1 MFEPSRTPDSSTS
14 PPREPAAP
22 HTARGGWWVGL
33 VALVAVACCALPP
46 LLAAGVF
53 AGLAGIGVGGLAG
66 GLVGIAVV
74 IVAAVLWVRRRRR
87 GSGCAV
93 HGPACGKECERS

>member
-1 MFEPSRTPDSSTS
+1 MFEPRPTPDASAAT
-14 PPREPAAP
+14 PGEPAAP
-22 HTARGGWWVGL
+22 HTARGGWWAGL
-33 VALVAVACCALPP
+33 AALVAVACCALPP
-46 LLAAGVF
+46 LLAAGAF

-66 GLVGIAVV
+66 GLIAIIVV
-74 IVAAVLWVRRRRR
+74 IAAATVWVRRRRT